1 MCDGKRVTETSA
13 THSCACGGHSAG
25 VGKTVDA
32 ATELVLPA
40 VSFPSSRV
48 LEVAGEAKLREAVIR
63 HHELLAAGPIAAMFP
78 ADPAVF
84 ASLLVKVADFF
95 VETCGGAASYST
107 EHGNTCMRTRHFPF
121 TIDEPSREVWLAALF
136 QAMEEV
142 DFPVEVREEYWTWL
156 EAFSVRMINR
166 RTMKAQP
173 VRIPFVVAQLRFGK
187 PAGEGLPCG
196 VGTRFCPHG

>member
-1 MCDGKRVTETSA
+1 MCDGKRVTEASGS
-13 THSCACGGHSAG
+13 HSCGCGGHATS

-32 ATELVLPA
+32 ATELILPA
-40 VSFPSSRV
+40 VTFPSPRV

-78 ADPAVF
+78 ADPAAF
-84 ASLLVKVADFF
+84 ASLLAKVADFF
-95 VETCGGAASYST
+95 VETCGGPANYSPA
-107 EHGNTCMRTRHFPF
+107 HGNTCMRTRHFPF
-121 TIDEPSREVWLAALF
+121 TIDEMSREVWLAALF

-142 DFPVEVREEYWTWL
+142 DFPHEVREEYWTWL

-173 VRIPFVVAQLRFGK
+173 VRIPYTVAQLRFGRQ
-187 PAGEGLPCG
+187 AGDGLPCG
-196 VGTRFCPHG
+196 VHMRFCPHG